1 MKTIGEHDYATYPRR
16 FDGYKWYKPLLVGL
30 LYAVFSIISMI
41 VIELI
46 TKLLLSASVSSTGY
60 DDMDFFTTAGA
71 FYNGAAAAVA
81 MPCLLLAARIIKDR
95 PISSYFSSMGG
106 WRWKVFFKT
115 FAAGLLI
122 VGIPSVVWFSLPG
135 KTGCVKFMA
144 GGFLLLTLFI
154 PLQGLG
160 EELVCRGFIMQT
172 VSSWFKL
179 TFAGVIVQT
188 VLFTVVHPYNIT
200 GIISIAVSGLLYALI
215 CLYSKGI
222 ESPSI
227 LHIFNN
233 AAEIYM
239 AGFGYRLI
247 TAEQTIPDVVVNLTI
262 KALFFLFILYADK
275 KLHWFDEVK
284 TDDVVLFNSQR
295 KS

>member
-1 MKTIGEHDYATYPRR
+1 
-16 FDGYKWYKPLLVGL
+16 
-30 LYAVFSIISMI
+30 
-41 VIELI
+41 
-46 TKLLLSASVSSTGY
+46 
-60 DDMDFFTTAGA
+60 
-71 FYNGAAAAVA
+71 
-81 MPCLLLAARIIKDR
+81 
-95 PISSYFSSMGG
+95 
-106 WRWKVFFKT
+106 
-115 FAAGLLI
+115 
-122 VGIPSVVWFSLPG
+122 
-135 KTGCVKFMA
+135 
-144 GGFLLLTLFI
+144 
-154 PLQGLG
+154 
-160 EELVCRGFIMQT
+160 
-172 VSSWFKL
+172 
-179 TFAGVIVQT
+179 
-188 VLFTVVHPYNIT
+188 
-200 GIISIAVSGLLYALI
+200 SIAVSGLLYALI